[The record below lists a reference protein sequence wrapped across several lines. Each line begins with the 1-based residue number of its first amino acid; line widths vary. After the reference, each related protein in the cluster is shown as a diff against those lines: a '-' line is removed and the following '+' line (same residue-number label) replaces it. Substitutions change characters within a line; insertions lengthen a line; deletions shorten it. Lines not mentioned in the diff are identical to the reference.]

1 MFFSV
6 LLPLAASTSYEPTVN
21 EVNVP
26 VLNRDLCN
34 EWLVHLNVTDGMI
47 CAGYSEGGKDA
58 CQGDSGGP
66 LLCRDSND
74 RERYWVAGIV
84 SWGVKCA
91 NPKLPG
97 VYANVPKYIPWILEN
112 IQNYSN
118 VPIEYPRSNYNNNNN
133 NNRKTNKSF
142 NRQQRQQS

>member
-1 MFFSV
+1 M
-6 LLPLAASTSYEPTVN
+6 N

-47 CAGYSEGGKDA
+47 CAGYSEGGKDGKYYKNPSYKIRYFFIKLLFIYNLA

-66 LLCRDSND
+66 LLCRDSSD
-74 RERYWVAGIV
+74 RERYFVAGIV

-97 VYANVPKYIPWILEN
+97 VYANG
-112 IQNYSN
+112 
-118 VPIEYPRSNYNNNNN
+118 
-133 NNRKTNKSF
+133 KSF
-142 NRQQRQQS
+142 FFNNIRNLYGTDT